1 MIKEIFIM
9 ILAIVLTGTTFVYAD
24 DVSIDSEG
32 NVTTGVANPNANL
45 EVTGASAEDAIVG
58 SASGTGA
65 AGVYGINTD
74 NGNYGILGY
83 AQGVADFGVYGYS
96 LDYGVYGTSPGYAG
110 YFEGDAVVTGTLT
123 VGTLLGFTENDPQ
136 VGSLTTGM
144 WCTSDGSQVNCS
156 SSAPVTSET
165 DPIFVSSPASG
176 ITAGLITNWNT
187 AYGWGDHASAG
198 YDTTDDSWAG
208 TGDVYTTSG
217 NVGIGTSSPTHKL
230 EVRDST
236 STGYAGYFY
245 NDNNTSGDARGLFAV
260 GDASGTGTGWGYGAI
275 ITGYGGSTGGY
286 ALGIDTGAYANGSS
300 PAYGVYSF
308 ATGGTTSGRE
318 WAFYGLGD
326 SYFSGDVGIGT
337 SSPGFKL
344 EVFDSS
350 TGHIARFENTSTS
363 TNADGIDVELG
374 PTSNPGTSNYFI
386 RFRDGDG
393 THIGGV
399 SGNGSG
405 GVFYGSVSDA
415 RLKTKINDFEGGLDM
430 VSRMKVRK
438 YEFIESPGNERIG
451 FLAQELQTVFPE
463 AVSGDPEG
471 DVTEEPMGVAYGR
484 LTPVLVEAIQE
495 LNENKSS
502 KAEVEV
508 LKAENETLKKSLQ
521 EQEKTI
527 AMLIDRLNELER
539 DVKLEGSLASVM
551 K

>member
-337 SSPGFKL
+337 DDPGYKL
-344 EVFDSS
+344 EVQGD
-350 TGHIARFENTSTS
+350 TS
-363 TNADGIDVELG
+363 AHLG
-374 PTSNPGTSNYFI
+374 YFYN
-386 RFRDGDG
+386 D
-393 THIGGV
+393 
-399 SGNGSG
+399 NNSG
-405 GVFYGSVSDA
+405 GYASGIYARGDA
-415 RLKTKINDFEGGLDM
+415 RDAGTGEG
-430 VSRMKVRK
+430 
-438 YEFIESPGNERIG
+438 
-451 FLAQELQTVFPE
+451 
-463 AVSGDPEG
+463 
-471 DVTEEPMGVAYGR
+471 YG
-484 LTPVLVEAIQE
+484 
-495 LNENKSS
+495 
-502 KAEVEV
+502 
-508 LKAENETLKKSLQ
+508 
-521 EQEKTI
+521 
-527 AMLIDRLNELER
+527 
-539 DVKLEGSLASVM
+539 
-551 K
+551 